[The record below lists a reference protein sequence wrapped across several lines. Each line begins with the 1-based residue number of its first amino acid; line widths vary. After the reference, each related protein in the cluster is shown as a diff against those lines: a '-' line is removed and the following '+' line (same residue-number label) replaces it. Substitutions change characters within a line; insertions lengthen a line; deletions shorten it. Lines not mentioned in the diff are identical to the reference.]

1 MAETIAMLQMLTD
14 DQLERAVFTISPHD
28 KENADVARFFL
39 QELADRDRSRAVEVL
54 RRWQSQP

>member
-1 MAETIAMLQMLTD
+1 MQTMLQMLTD

-39 QELADRDRSRAVEVL
+39 QELADRDRPRAL
-54 RRWQSQP
+54 KAFQRWKSKS